1 MHATQNPVTPRV
13 TPARTLRAAAGYL
26 LHYGWYQ
33 GDLFADLDQVESGEL
48 TTPAACA
55 LGAIHMAV
63 RGTPVTGDWTVAE
76 IDDHDQALAALADHL
91 ILHLGVSDTSVYE
104 VDNLDTDLPVALEQ
118 VVADWNDEPERI
130 CSHVMAALYGAA
142 DEWDRLHAADAVVAS
157 YVATDTTQPVAV
169 STVGGVA

>member
-1 MHATQNPVTPRV
+1 MHATQNPVTNPV
-13 TPARTLRAAAGYL
+13 TPAQTLRAAAGYL

-55 LGAIHMAV
+55 LGAIDMAV
-63 RGTPVTGDWTVAE
+63 RGTPVTGEWTVADVDE
-76 IDDHDQALAALADHL
+76 HDQALAVLADYL
-91 ILHLGVSDTSVYE
+91 ILHLGVSDPHVYE
-104 VDNLDTDLPVALEQ
+104 VLGTDPTSTLERA
-118 VVADWNDEPERI
+118 VADWNDAPERI

-142 DEWDRLHAADAVVAS
+142 DEWDRLQAADAVVAS
-157 YVATDTTQPVAV
+157 YVARYATKSVAV